1 MKRCRGKRRSGAAVV
16 LGEWAGLACE
26 RMIRC
31 HSRSRLP
38 LIVPGHG
45 PEGGKWAKIEAKCSM
60 SPIQCSAQ
68 GCCVGCTVYM
78 AEAWERRA
86 VQGFGTATKHSSEY
100 ICCII
105 TEPGDNYDLATCN
118 NGKRRIM
125 R

>member
-1 MKRCRGKRRSGAAVV
+1 M

-26 RMIRC
+26 RMIRH

-45 PEGGKWAKIEAKCSM
+45 PEGGKWAKVEAKCSI

-86 VQGFGTATKHSSEY
+86 VQGFGTAKNHSVNIYAVLLLSQE
-100 ICCII
+100 
-105 TEPGDNYDLATCN
+105 TTTTSLHATMENAGLC
-118 NGKRRIM
+118 GSYFLGIM
-125 R
+125 Q